1 MAGIVVAWFGSWWW
15 MYWRPEIP
23 GCLALYIYIGTGYW
37 IRIVVPVEGFL
48 AAVLGLCPACS
59 GLSARHSG
67 VGGTPAARQ
76 GSTNVGTDSSAESP
90 VDGLTLAK
98 RKRLSAVQ
106 LGRCSVLKGLL
117 CSCVFASA
125 QEEC

>member
-1 MAGIVVAWFGSWWW
+1 MRQFSLSAAAAIIKWSMTA
-15 MYWRPEIP
+15 
-23 GCLALYIYIGTGYW
+23 AIGTSMSSKTQHMARCW
-37 IRIVVPVEGFL
+37 DSALRARVN
-48 AAVLGLCPACS
+48 
-59 GLSARHSG
+59 ARHSG
-67 VGGTPAARQ
+67 VGSNPAAGQR
-76 GSTNVGTDSSAESP
+76 GADAWTDSSAESP

-117 CSCVFASA
+117 CSCVLASA